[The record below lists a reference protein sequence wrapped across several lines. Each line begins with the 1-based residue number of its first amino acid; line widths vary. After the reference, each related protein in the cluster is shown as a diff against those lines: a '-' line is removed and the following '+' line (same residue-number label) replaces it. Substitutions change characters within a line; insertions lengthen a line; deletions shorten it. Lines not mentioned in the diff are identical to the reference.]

1 MTMQNQDSNRG
12 ERREETRTFFS
23 LPQPATIDYEG
34 ESHGVEM
41 IDFSPTGAKFRFS
54 GQNGGALLK
63 RDTETV
69 CSIHLPTGKTASF
82 RASIRWTIRY
92 PEGVTLGVR
101 FVEDVDARLAT
112 LISEQEGTVRA
123 G

>member
-1 MTMQNQDSNRG
+1 MQNEESNNG
-12 ERREETRTFFS
+12 ERREETRIFFS

-41 IDFSPTGAKFRFS
+41 IDFSPTGAKFRF
-54 GQNGGALLK
+54 NGHKAGEFLK
-63 RDTETV
+63 RDTETL
-69 CSIHLPTGKTASF
+69 CSIHLPSGKTASV
-82 RASIRWTIRY
+82 RASIRWTMRY

-101 FVEDVDARLAT
+101 FVEDMDTRLAT
-112 LISEQEGTVRA
+112 LISGQEGTVRA

>member
-1 MTMQNQDSNRG
+1 MQNQDSSTG
-12 ERREETRTFFS
+12 ERREETRIFFS

-41 IDFSPTGAKFRFS
+41 IDFSPTGAKFRF
-54 GQNGGALLK
+54 NGHAAGEVLK
-63 RDTETV
+63 RDTETL

-101 FVEDVDARLAT
+101 FVEDVDARLAA